1 VYILLPTDY
10 NRIDPDSSPGAAR
23 AVLSATE
30 LPVVA
35 RRLSVTDTGFS
46 IIWRLSTVKVQAR
59 PASARFQEK
68 PRPVAFLFAGV
79 AERQTLSAV
88 GTERDRTILPWGY
101 STGRIQRSL
110 SGESNVI
117 APTHVGST
125 PTTRSDLFWGFDQFT
140 RGTGNPSLTNCLYR
154 VPENAGKKSSNEAD
168 SRLAPGEFLFGLR
181 AKSSKW
187 GAIVSGASPRISRH
201 TILGAT
207 A

>member
-1 VYILLPTDY
+1 MLAMPCTNNTIGIVSLRHCV
-10 NRIDPDSSPGAAR
+10 NRVRAR
-23 AVLSATE
+23 VPAR
-30 LPVVA
+30 VVHGKA
-35 RRLSVTDTGFS
+35 IPPKGR
-46 IIWRLSTVKVQAR
+46 
-59 PASARFQEK
+59 
-68 PRPVAFLFAGV
+68 VAFLFLMAVPQVIRAKTVDVSRGIV
-79 AERQTLSAV
+79 GRRTSATEGGGSEQPYISFGGATEARRLCVGKTRSGRQEVGERTLQTN
-88 GTERDRTILPWGY
+88 
-101 STGRIQRSL
+101 STGTLASRAHRQF
-110 SGESNVI
+110 
-117 APTHVGST
+117 
-125 PTTRSDLFWGFDQFT
+125 LFWGFDQFT